1 VPVGHTLYTTEE
13 DKIMSARD
21 GYGPV
26 ALWWVA
32 ATPSDPGV
40 GASTVSQLVV
50 ASRVA

>member
-13 DKIMSARD
+13 MIMGERD

-40 GASTVSQLVV
+40 GASTMSQLVV